1 MTRWWQLAWVIFV
14 CASSASAENVFMD
27 ALHDPIPSLRDQIPG
42 LFDAVVRLPLAALL
56 GAALAFRPRRRGT
69 PPRQPPVIQT
79 QILLAIVGAVVMLI
93 VGQSL
98 ARAFGIVGVASLV
111 RYRAKI
117 DDPKDAGVMLAN
129 LGVGLACGVGLY
141 LVASFATAFLLGFLW
156 WVESFEPR
164 ARKRFQLNV
173 NAPSPEELRGRLEA
187 LLERHRAKYDLRSIS
202 GEEIS
207 YDVRL
212 PFDNG
217 TEELSTAIMSF
228 GEAGKIAVSWD
239 EKKKAA

>member
-1 MTRWWQLAWVIFV
+1 
-14 CASSASAENVFMD
+14 
-27 ALHDPIPSLRDQIPG
+27 
-42 LFDAVVRLPLAALL
+42 
-56 GAALAFRPRRRGT
+56 
-69 PPRQPPVIQT
+69 
-79 QILLAIVGAVVMLI
+79 
-93 VGQSL
+93 
-98 ARAFGIVGVASLV
+98 
-111 RYRAKI
+111 
-117 DDPKDAGVMLAN
+117 MLAN

-141 LVASFATAFLLGFLW
+141 LVATFATAFLLGFLW

-173 NAPSPEELRGRLEA
+173 SAPSPEELRGRLEA

>member
-27 ALHDPIPSLRDQIPG
+27 ALHDPIPDLSKQVPG
-42 LFDAVVRLPLAALL
+42 LFEAAVRLPLAALL
-56 GAALAFRPRRRGT
+56 GTALAFRPRRRGT

-141 LVASFATAFLLGFLW
+141 LVATFATAFLLGFLW

-164 ARKRFQLNV
+164 ARKRFQLNIS
-173 NAPSPEELRGRLEA
+173 APSPEELRGRVEA

-207 YDVRL
+207 YEVRL
-212 PFDNG
+212 PYDNG
-217 TEELSTAIMSF
+217 TEDLSTAIMSF
-228 GEAGKIAVSWD
+228 GEAGKIAVEWD